1 MKIALILLTLNE
13 HDCLKV
19 ILPRVLSNKA
29 TFDVIYAIDGGSTD
43 GTIELYQQYEIPV
56 IAQSKKGRGAAFHIA
71 RDTID
76 ADAFI
81 FFSPD
86 GNEDPN
92 DLCQFRPLLEDK
104 NDIVI
109 ASRMMHGAKNEEDES
124 IFKWRKWV
132 NRTFNY
138 AIHILF
144 NRSNY
149 FVTDSI
155 NGYRAITRTA
165 LKQLALTANDYTI
178 EFQMTIRA
186 FKNRLSIAEFPT
198 HEHPRISGETK
209 APSFKTGVRFMKR
222 LWTETFC

>member
-13 HDCLKV
+13 YDCLKV
-19 ILPRVLSNKA
+19 ILPRVLSNKIA
-29 TFDVIYAIDGGSTD
+29 FDIVYAIDGGSTD
-43 GTIELYQQYEIPV
+43 GTIALYQEYNIPV

-92 DLCQFRPLLEDK
+92 DLVRFRPQLENG

-109 ASRMMHGAKNEEDES
+109 ASRMMQGAINEEDDA
-124 IFKWRKWV
+124 IFKWRKWI

-144 NRSNY
+144 NRSDY

-155 NGYRAITRTA
+155 NGYRAITKKA
-165 LKQLALTANDYTI
+165 LNQLALTANDYTI

-186 FKNRLSIAEFPT
+186 FKNKLRITEFPT